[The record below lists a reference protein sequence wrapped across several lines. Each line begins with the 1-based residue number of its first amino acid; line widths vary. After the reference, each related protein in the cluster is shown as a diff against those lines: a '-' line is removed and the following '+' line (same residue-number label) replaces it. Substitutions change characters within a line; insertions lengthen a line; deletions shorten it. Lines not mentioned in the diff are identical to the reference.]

1 MPINAD
7 KPHLWKADVET
18 SIDFYNDWFL
28 RFAPA
33 TYRKQRVLRTKE
45 VVEALQKTANLT
57 RITPEILKEN
67 PSVLPMLR
75 MVTAP
80 PLARDRLMGLAY
92 VNKNL
97 INAMEGKKDDAPRL
111 PSKMLKSKLD
121 EELGR
126 ICDVISELA
135 DRDLFPWLDAK
146 QKPNRTDID
155 RAAAVVADRLCGA
168 ASDPI
173 IRNAQEKRQLE
184 ALRRWLKKRGY
195 VYVGTDVARDPVEM
209 SPGTFTFRLNLPAG
223 KKSSPV
229 NIPIDCVIKPL
240 SYNAA
245 AMPILI
251 EAKSAGDATNT
262 NKRRKEEAQKYSQL
276 KERYGLE
283 VSFILLLCGYFE
295 PGYLGYEASEGI
307 DWIWEHRLDDLDQ
320 ILSGADKKKVRAVKE
335 DSGQYAAFEDAA
347 ESERSAAQKRI
358 DDSKS
363 GIERNRLGQF
373 STPYSLALEIVTSAL
388 THLPKNEPI
397 SFIEPGLG
405 TGVFFSA
412 LRRNSDSH
420 PIKEAVGVEIDSA
433 YAEIAHE
440 IWSQYGLSVEQADFI
455 SFSANPQQ
463 AKRYNVLC
471 TNPPYVRHHH
481 ISPEVKRSLQT
492 RVSREL
498 GLTVSG
504 LSGLYVYFILL
515 SHSILADNAIASWL
529 VPSEFLYVNYGKV
542 LRDYLRNHVTLL
554 DIHQFDPEEVQFE
567 DALVSSCVITYVKR
581 PPSHSDRFRF
591 SFGSSVSYP
600 VHTHE
605 ISLDNGTLNGK
616 WTVLHLS
623 DEYQRGDQEYRLGD
637 FFAIKRGLATG
648 ANEFFIVDNALI
660 DHYSLPSK
668 FLKPILPSP
677 RYVTDIVIQSGPGGL
692 PKVEKIKYLLD
703 CDVPPEIVK
712 DEFPGL
718 WNYLQHGVEKGIPE
732 RYLCASKEVWYYQER
747 REPSPFLAT
756 YIGRSQN
763 RAKSPIRFLLN
774 LSDALVTNV
783 YLNLYP
789 NEILSSLLREDKG
802 RLFELQKALNEIP
815 IDEVLRAGRSYG
827 GGLHKIEPKEL
838 ADLPFRKIPEWLKA
852 GISKQ
857 LVML

>member
-1 MPINAD
+1 MSINAD
-7 KPHLWKADVET
+7 KPHLWKADVES

-28 RFAPA
+28 RFAPV

-45 VVEALQKTANLT
+45 VVESLQKTANLT
-57 RITPEILKEN
+57 RITPEILKES
-67 PSVLPMLR
+67 PAVLPMLR

-92 VNKNL
+92 ANKSL
-97 INAMEGKKDDAPRL
+97 IESMEGKKDKAPRL
-111 PSKMLKSKLD
+111 PSKMARSKLD

-135 DRDLFPWLDAK
+135 DRDLFPWLDSK
-146 QKPNRTDID
+146 QRPNKMDIE

-184 ALRRWLKKRGY
+184 ALKRWLRKRGY
-195 VYVGTDVARDPVEM
+195 SYVSTDVARNPIEM

-240 SYNAA
+240 SYDKTS
-245 AMPILI
+245 MPILI

-276 KERYGLE
+276 KERYGPG

-320 ILSGADKKKVRAVKE
+320 VLSGKDKKKVPTV
-335 DSGQYAAFEDAA
+335 GQV
-347 ESERSAAQKRI
+347 SEPSVVFGDTSETERFASQRQI

-363 GIERNRLGQF
+363 DGERNRLGQF
-373 STPYSLALEIVTSAL
+373 STPYTLALEVLTNAL
-388 THLPKNEPI
+388 AHLPKDEPI
-397 SFIEPGLG
+397 FFIEPGLG

-412 LRRNSDSH
+412 LRRFADGRKL
-420 PIKEAVGVEIDSA
+420 KEAVGVEIDPA
-433 YAEIAHE
+433 YAEISRK
-440 IWSQYGLSVEQADFI
+440 IWSEYGLTVEQTDFI
-455 SFSANPQQ
+455 SFSKKPDQAN
-463 AKRYNVLC
+463 RYNLLC

-481 ISPEVKRSLQT
+481 INPETKRSLQT
-492 RVSREL
+492 SLDKEL
-498 GLTVSG
+498 GISVSG

-515 SHSILADNAIASWL
+515 AHSILANNAVASWL
-529 VPSEFLYVNYGKV
+529 IPSEFLYVNYGKA
-542 LRDYLRNHVTLL
+542 LRDYFRNDVTLL
-554 DIHQFDPEEVQFE
+554 NIHQFDPEEVQFD
-567 DALVSSCVITYVKR
+567 DALVSSCVVTYMKR
-581 PPSHSDRFRF
+581 PPSPDATFHFTLGADM
-591 SFGSSVSYP
+591 SYP
-600 VHTHE
+600 KDSRE
-605 ISLDNGTLNGK
+605 IALDNGTLRGK
-616 WTVLHLS
+616 WTVLHF
-623 DEYQRGDQEYRLGD
+623 DEERRNDEDYRIGD
-637 FFAIKRGLATG
+637 FFDVKRGLATG
-648 ANEFFIVDNALI
+648 ANDFFIVDKATI
-660 DHYSLPSK
+660 DHYSIPK
-668 FLKPILPSP
+668 RFLKPILPSP
-677 RYVTDIVIQSGPGGL
+677 RYLTDTVIQSGPEGS
-692 PKVEKIKYLLD
+692 PKIEKIKYLID

-712 DEFPGL
+712 EQYSGL
-718 WNYLQHGVEKGIPE
+718 WSYFQQGVEKGIPQ
-732 RYLCASKEVWYYQER
+732 RYLCATREEWYYQER
-747 REPSPFLAT
+747 REPCPFLAT

-763 RAKSPIRFLLN
+763 GTKSPFRFLLN
-774 LSDALVTNV
+774 LSNALVTNV

-789 NEILSSLLREDKG
+789 NEMLSALLREDEARYVEMLG
-802 RLFELQKALNEIP
+802 LLNGISIE
-815 IDEVLRAGRSYG
+815 EVLRAGRSYG

-838 ADLPFRKIPEWLKA
+838 ADVPLRNIPEWLKK
-852 GISKQ
+852 GTTKQ